1 MKTTCTRSGIEIR
14 VRPSLNI
21 VNCVYILENTAMRH
35 PWDGTIAAAVA
46 IALWLA
52 GAIGQASAQVKVG
65 AVLSI
70 TGPASFL
77 GDPEKRTLEIYVD
90 DINAKGGVNG
100 QKLQL
105 VAYDD
110 GADANAARTFATR
123 LVEEDKVV
131 AMVGGTTTGATLA
144 MIPLFEEAQIPFIS
158 LAGAIQIIEPVRK
171 WVFKTPH
178 TDKMAC
184 EKIFADLKQRNL
196 TTVALISGTDAFG
209 KSMRD
214 QCVAV
219 APKAEVGISGASLL
233 IASPR
238 AESFRLVDANMTI
251 RIDPDGQVPAIVTR
265 NYRQLGLTLP
275 FYQSHGVASKQFID
289 LAGPAA
295 DGVRLPAAALLVAE
309 KLPDSDPQKPVV
321 VAYTRT
327 YQQKTGQPISTF
339 GGHAYD
345 GLMIFVE
352 AAKRA
357 GSFDKA
363 KVRDEIEKT
372 KNFIGTGGVVNMSP
386 TDHLGLDLSA
396 FRMLE
401 IKGGDWTLVQ

>member
-1 MKTTCTRSGIEIR
+1 MPGYAK
-14 VRPSLNI
+14 
-21 VNCVYILENTAMRH
+21 
-35 PWDGTIAAAVA
+35 AAVV

-52 GAIGQASAQVKVG
+52 SGVGEASAQVKLG
-65 AVLSI
+65 AVLSV

-77 GDPEKRTLEIYVD
+77 GDPEKKTLEMYVD
-90 DINAKGGVNG
+90 EINAKGGVNG

-105 VAYDD
+105 VVYDD

-123 LVEEDKVV
+123 LIEEDKII

-144 MIPLFEEAQIPFIS
+144 MIPVFEEAQIPLIS
-158 LAGAIQIIEPVRK
+158 LAGAVQIIDPVRK

-184 EKIFADLKQRNL
+184 EKIFGDLKQRTL
-196 TTVALISGTDAFG
+196 TSVALISGTDAFG

-219 APKAEVGISGASLL
+219 APQAGIT
-233 IASPR
+233 IAHEESYGPR
-238 AESFRLVDANMTI
+238 DSDMTPQLTNI
-251 RIDPDGQVPAIVTR
+251 KGKPAVQAVINPGFGQGPAIVTR
-265 NYRQLGLTLP
+265 NYRQLGIALP
-275 FYQSHGVASKQFID
+275 LYQSHGVASKQFIE

-309 KLPDSDPQKPVV
+309 KLPDNDPQKPVV

-327 YQQKTGQPISTF
+327 YQQKTGQAVSTF

-363 KVRDEIEKT
+363 KVREEIEKT

-386 TDHLGLDLSA
+386 RDHLGLDLSA

>member
-1 MKTTCTRSGIEIR
+1 MPGYAK
-14 VRPSLNI
+14 
-21 VNCVYILENTAMRH
+21 
-35 PWDGTIAAAVA
+35 AAVV

-52 GAIGQASAQVKVG
+52 SGVGEASAQVKLG
-65 AVLSI
+65 AVLSV

-77 GDPEKRTLEIYVD
+77 GDPEKKTLEMYVD
-90 DINAKGGVNG
+90 EINAKGGVNG

-105 VAYDD
+105 VVYDD

-123 LVEEDKVV
+123 LIEEDKII

-144 MIPLFEEAQIPFIS
+144 MIPVFEEAQIPLIS
-158 LAGAIQIIEPVRK
+158 LAGAVQIIDPVRK

-196 TTVALISGTDAFG
+196 TSVALISGTDAFG

-219 APKAEVGISGASLL
+219 APQAGIT
-233 IASPR
+233 IAHEESYGPR
-238 AESFRLVDANMTI
+238 DSDMTPQLTNI
-251 RIDPDGQVPAIVTR
+251 KGKPAVQAVINPGFGQGPAIVTR
-265 NYRQLGLTLP
+265 NYRQLGIALP
-275 FYQSHGVASKQFID
+275 LYQSHGVASKQFIE

-309 KLPDSDPQKPVV
+309 KLPDNDPQKPVV

-327 YQQKTGQPISTF
+327 YQQKTGQAVSTF

-363 KVRDEIEKT
+363 KVREEIEKT

-386 TDHLGLDLSA
+386 RDHLGLDLSA
-396 FRMLE
+396 FRVLE

>member
-1 MKTTCTRSGIEIR
+1 MTKEGLM
-14 VRPSLNI
+14 PA
-21 VNCVYILENTAMRH
+21 YAK
-35 PWDGTIAAAVA
+35 IAAA

-52 GAIGQASAQVKVG
+52 SGVGQASAQVKVG

-77 GDPEKRTLEIYVD
+77 GDPEKKTLEMYVD

-105 VAYDD
+105 VTYDD

-184 EKIFADLKQRNL
+184 EKIFADLKQRNM

-219 APKAEVGISGASLL
+219 APKAGITVAHEESYG
-233 IASPR
+233 PR
-238 AESFRLVDANMTI
+238 DSDMTPQLTNI
-251 RIDPDGQVPAIVTR
+251 KGKIGVQAVINPGFGQGPAIVTR
-265 NYRQLGLTLP
+265 NYRQLGITLP

-327 YQQKTGQPISTF
+327 YQQRSGQPVSTF

-386 TDHLGLDLSA
+386 IDHLGLDLSA

>member
-1 MKTTCTRSGIEIR
+1 MPAYAKT
-14 VRPSLNI
+14 
-21 VNCVYILENTAMRH
+21 
-35 PWDGTIAAAVA
+35 AAA

-52 GAIGQASAQVKVG
+52 SGVWQASAQVKVG
-65 AVLSI
+65 AVLSV

-77 GDPEKRTLEIYVD
+77 GDPEKKTLEMYVD
-90 DINAKGGVNG
+90 EINAKGGVNG

-105 VAYDD
+105 VTYDD

-131 AMVGGTTTGATLA
+131 AMIGGTTTGATLA
-144 MIPLFEEAQIPFIS
+144 MIPVFEEAQTPFIS

-219 APKAEVGISGASLL
+219 APKAGIT
-233 IASPR
+233 IAHEESYGPR
-238 AESFRLVDANMTI
+238 DSDMTPQLTNI
-251 RIDPDGQVPAIVTR
+251 KGKAGVQAVINPGFGQGPAIVTR
-265 NYRQLGLTLP
+265 NYRQLGITLP
-275 FYQSHGVASKQFID
+275 LYQSHGVASKQFID

-309 KLPDSDPQKPVV
+309 KLPDGDPQKSVA
-321 VAYTRT
+321 VAYTRA
-327 YQQKTGQPISTF
+327 YQQKTGQPVSTF

-345 GLMIFVE
+345 GLMIFTE

-357 GSFDKA
+357 GGFDRA

-372 KNFIGTGGVVNMSP
+372 RNFVGTGGVVNMSP

-401 IKGGDWTLVQ
+401 IKGGDWTLLQ